1 MRKHKPVGKDP
12 VSYMNRRPRLSTVV
26 ERQQEEALR
35 LKVRYHQAENNN
47 RAIAIKLKEQNLCD
61 QSLYPDRN
69 YVRIMK

>member
-12 VSYMNRRPRLSTVV
+12 VSYMKRRPRLSTVV
-26 ERQQEEALR
+26 ERQQEEVLR

-47 RAIAIKLKEQNLCD
+47 RAIAIKLKEQNLYT
-61 QSLYPDRN
+61 LYIYSDRK